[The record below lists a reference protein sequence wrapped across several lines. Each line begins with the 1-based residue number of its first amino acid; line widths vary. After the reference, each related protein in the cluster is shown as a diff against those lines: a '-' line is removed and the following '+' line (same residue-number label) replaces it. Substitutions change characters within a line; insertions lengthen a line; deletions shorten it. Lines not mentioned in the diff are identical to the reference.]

1 MAELT
6 QKQQRFVEEYTKD
19 TNGTQ
24 AAIRAG
30 YSLRTANE
38 QAVRLLANV
47 SIKTAIDSEL
57 KKMRDAALA
66 DAYEVEA
73 YLTAVM
79 RGKSSAEIVVI
90 EGVGEG
96 CSVARR
102 MMKAPD
108 EKERLDAAKTL
119 AKRHGLI
126 DSKIDLTHQLLP
138 PSFDGEKDLE

>member
-6 QKQQRFVEEYTKD
+6 PKQQRFVEEYIKD
-19 TNGTQ
+19 LNGTQ

-30 YSLRTANE
+30 YSPKTANE

-57 KKMRDAALA
+57 EKLRDAALA
-66 DAYEVEA
+66 TAYEVEA

-79 RGKSSAEIVVI
+79 RGETKAEVVVI
-90 EGVGEG
+90 EGVGDG
-96 CSVARR
+96 CSKART
-102 MMKAPD
+102 MQKAPD
-108 EKERLDAAKTL
+108 ERERLDAAKTL

-126 DSKIDLTHQLLP
+126 DGKLDLTHQLLP
-138 PSFDGEKDLE
+138 PSFSGEKDLE

>member
-24 AAIRAG
+24 AAIRAC

>member
-79 RGKSSAEIVVI
+79 RGKSQAEIVVI

-126 DSKIDLTHQLLP
+126 DSKMDLTHQLLP